1 MRACSLRAGKEGEI
15 EMNERPVT
23 FPQVIRKP
31 GDAATGRIDCPC
43 SLPPRF
49 CQYCNHNPNKRAI
62 KISSPRSSEFTS
74 VIIIDGVRYHV
85 QTEKLGLKKKIII
98 TSVLKD
104 GMIISSRKIDYN
116 DLQGDADS
124 GRKLSELMH
133 RQHLSAIKMLKEENP
148 RMGKLS
154 SSYLDDVKGLLQA
167 YNHKGAFKMLRTALD
182 EHPFDP
188 LLLSYYGCLDAIVNK
203 NYDHGVDVC
212 KDAIDILKE
221 DVPFGKEAFY
231 PLFYLNLGRAYLAGG
246 DKGNAAEAFKKGLE
260 ADPQDLD
267 LLWEVGRIG
276 MRKKPVVPILKRSNP
291 INKYIGRLLHKP
303 YL

>member
-1 MRACSLRAGKEGEI
+1 VEAGREKGEKKY
-15 EMNERPVT
+15 
-23 FPQVIRKP
+23 KP
-31 GDAATGRIDCPC
+31 GDATSGRINC
-43 SLPPRF
+43 SCSWAPRF
-49 CQYCNHNPNKRAI
+49 CRFCNHDPSKRAI
-62 KISSPRSSEFTS
+62 KITSSRSSEFTS
-74 VIIIDGVRYHV
+74 DIMIDGVRYHV

-104 GMIISSRKIDYN
+104 GKIISSRKIDYN
-116 DLQGDADS
+116 DLQDDADS
-124 GRKLSELMH
+124 GGKLSELMH
-133 RQHLSAIKMLKEENP
+133 RQHMSAIKILKEENP
-148 RMGKLS
+148 RMGKES

-167 YNHKGAFKMLRTALD
+167 YNYEGAIKMLRTALD

-188 LLLSYYGCLDAIVNK
+188 FLLSYYGCLDAIVNK

-221 DVPFGKEAFY
+221 DLPFGKEAFY

-260 ADPQDLD
+260 ADPRDSD
-267 LLWEVGRIG
+267 LLWEVSKIG
-276 MRKKPVVPILKRSNP
+276 KRRKPVVPILKRSNP

-303 YL
+303 HS

>member
-1 MRACSLRAGKEGEI
+1 MLTLDLGREKGKKEY
-15 EMNERPVT
+15 
-23 FPQVIRKP
+23 KP
-31 GDAATGRIDCPC
+31 GDAATGRINC
-43 SLPPRF
+43 SCSWAPRF
-49 CQYCNHNPNKRAI
+49 CRYCNHNPSKRAI
-62 KISSPRSSEFTS
+62 KITSPRSSEFTS
-74 VIIIDGVRYHV
+74 DILIDGVRYQV
-85 QTEKLGLKKKIII
+85 ETEKLGLKKIII

-104 GMIISSRKIDYN
+104 GKIISSRKIDYN
-116 DLQGDADS
+116 DLQDDADS

-133 RQHLSAIKMLKEENP
+133 RQHLSTIKTLKEENP
-148 RMGKLS
+148 GMGKLS
-154 SSYLDDVKGLLQA
+154 STYLDDVKGLLQA

-188 LLLSYYGCLDAIVNK
+188 FLLSYYGCLDAIVNK
-203 NYDHGVDVC
+203 NYDQGIDVC

-260 ADPQDLD
+260 ADPQDSD
-267 LLWEVGRIG
+267 LLWEVSKIG
-276 MRKKPVVPILKRSNP
+276 MRRKPVVPILKRSNP

-303 YL
+303 HL